1 MHSKNLQQHSQ
12 ISHLEKNRCEVS
24 VYKVFEVFVYKVFI
38 DVKYLYK
45 KYSHIIRLTGGKT
58 TRVGTNFRK
67 KMGVSKSTKPNI
79 LVRNRCTCETKL
91 CGLYK
96 KLDYYRYLLPIHC
109 ILIPTFLIYLCDSSK
124 INQIKWSICSLT
136 SGYRSMRFFDWA
148 IWQPLACHS
157 YYTISSLFYYFYG
170 SVTYQ

>member
-1 MHSKNLQQHSQ
+1 M
-12 ISHLEKNRCEVS
+12 
-24 VYKVFEVFVYKVFI
+24 
-38 DVKYLYK
+38 KYLYK

-109 ILIPTFLIYLCDSSK
+109 ILIPTFLIYLCNSSK

-157 YYTISSLFYYFYG
+157 YYTISSLLYYFYG

>member
-1 MHSKNLQQHSQ
+1 M
-12 ISHLEKNRCEVS
+12 S

-79 LVRNRCTCETKL
+79 SEEIGAHVRQNFVDCINKS
-91 CGLYK
+91 
-96 KLDYYRYLLPIHC
+96 DYYQYLLPVHC
-109 ILIPTFLIYLCDSSK
+109 ILISTFLIYLCDSSK
-124 INQIKWSICSLT
+124 INQIK
-136 SGYRSMRFFDWA
+136 
-148 IWQPLACHS
+148 
-157 YYTISSLFYYFYG
+157 
-170 SVTYQ
+170 